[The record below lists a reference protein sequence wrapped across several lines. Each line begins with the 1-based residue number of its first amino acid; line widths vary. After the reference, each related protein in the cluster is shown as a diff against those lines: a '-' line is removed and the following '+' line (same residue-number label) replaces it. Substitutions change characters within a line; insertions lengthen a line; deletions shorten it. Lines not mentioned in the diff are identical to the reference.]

1 MSLVK
6 GIHHMTVC
14 VSGAQEDI
22 DFQTQI
28 FGQRMTKQ
36 TRPSD
41 GRYAHYHL
49 YYANANAEPG
59 SVYTTFPYKRVQGRP
74 GSGQIQSTAYT
85 VPKGSLKFW
94 KEHLDHHNR
103 NNGEIQ
109 ERFGQ
114 SFIRFSHP
122 SGIQLEVLEDNADKR
137 TGWTTDKVTSDVT
150 TRGFH
155 GPVLS
160 VREIPETER
169 FFVDALGFKKTGVDG
184 AYHRFEVGDGGAART
199 VTLVHKPDRPAG
211 SWIFGAGTAHHLAL
225 EVENDEKLA
234 EQKGIYDELGYTD
247 CSEIKDRMYFHSVYC
262 RCPGGILVECAA
274 TVPNGF
280 AVDEPADQL
289 GTSLLLPPWFESRRA
304 EIVAML
310 EPIAVPE
317 GNLPPG
323 ARKIPVTTPKPAA
336 ASTSP
341 AEQPA
346 GSSMASRRTSAVF
359 IGGDKPGKN

>member
-14 VSGAQEDI
+14 VGGAQEDI

-28 FGQRMTKQ
+28 FGQRMIKQ
-36 TRPSD
+36 TVLFD

-59 SVYTTFPYKRVQGRP
+59 SVYTTFPYGRVKGRP

-85 VPKGSLKFW
+85 IPKGSTKFW
-94 KEHLDHHNR
+94 LDHLNRHNVK
-103 NNGEIQ
+103 NDGIQ

-114 SFIRFSHP
+114 KFIRFDHP
-122 SGIQLEVLEDNADKR
+122 SGLQLEVIEDSADSRK
-137 TGWTTDKVTSDVT
+137 GWTTKEVGGDVT
-150 TRGFH
+150 THGFH

-160 VREIPETER
+160 VREIAETER
-169 FFVDALGFKKTGVDG
+169 FFVDALGFKKTGQEG
-184 AYHRFEVGDGGAART
+184 AYYRFEIGDGGAAKT
-199 VTLVHKPDRPAG
+199 VVLVHQPDRPAG
-211 SWIFGAGTAHHLAL
+211 SWTFGAGTAHHMAL

-289 GTSLLLPPWFESRRA
+289 GQSLLLPPWFEPRRA
-304 EIVAML
+304 EIEAML
-310 EPIAVPE
+310 EPIKVPE
-317 GNLPPG
+317 SNFPG
-323 ARKIPVTTPKPAA
+323 GMKKPAA
-336 ASTSP
+336 PPQPSAAESP
-341 AEQPA
+341 AS
-346 GSSMASRRTSAVF
+346 GASRRTSAVF
-359 IGGDKPGKN
+359 IGGDTPKRN